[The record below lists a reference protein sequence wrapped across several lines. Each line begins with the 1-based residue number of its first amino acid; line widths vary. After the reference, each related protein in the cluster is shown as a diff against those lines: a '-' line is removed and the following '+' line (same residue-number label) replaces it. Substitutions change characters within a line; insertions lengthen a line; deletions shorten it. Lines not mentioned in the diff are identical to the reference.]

1 MRISIFGNPDY
12 EPDALP
18 IKLLPYL
25 KKRFPNVEF
34 VITDPNELGIPD
46 EKEWYII
53 DAVKGLSEI
62 KLLSLEDLKKPRKNR
77 VSMHDFDLAMHLFWL
92 NKIKKD
98 LRVKIIGI
106 PPSLSLDAALEGT
119 IKILANLL
127 PENES
132 RS

>member
-18 IKLLPYL
+18 LKLLPYL

-34 VITDPNELGIPD
+34 IVTDPNELGIPD
-46 EKEWYII
+46 EKEWCII
-53 DAVKGLSEI
+53 DTVKGLSEI

-98 LRVKIIGI
+98 LRVNIIGI
-106 PPSLSLDAALEGT
+106 PPSLDLDAALEGT